1 MARLLVSVRSAEEA
15 KRALAG
21 GASIIDVK
29 EPSNG
34 SLGRASFETWREVA
48 RVVPAGLQMS
58 VALGELPEWL
68 GGTRP
73 EAPSN
78 ALNGV
83 RFCKVGLA
91 GVGPN
96 WVEEWEGLADNLN
109 APRIDWIA
117 VVYTDWEAAGA
128 PSPTSIFNTQFRFKG
143 ALFDTWDKSKP
154 AVWTPELIDLAAEF
168 REEQHTLAV
177 AGGLI
182 PENLDAIAAIRP
194 DIVAV
199 RGAVCE
205 GGDRSRDLDQRRVEQ
220 LAEVVRKL
228 PELRR

>member
-34 SLGRASFETWREVA
+34 SLGRAAFETWREVYH
-48 RVVPAGLQMS
+48 VVPAGLRMS
-58 VALGELPEWL
+58 VALGELSEWL
-68 GGTRP
+68 GDSQP
-73 EAPSN
+73 EVPPK
-78 ALNGV
+78 ALDGV
-83 RFCKVGLA
+83 RYCKVGFA

-96 WVEEWEGLADNLN
+96 WVEEWAGLADRLN
-109 APRIDWIA
+109 APRVQWIA
-117 VVYTDWEAAGA
+117 VVYTDWKAAGA
-128 PSPTSIFNTQFRFKG
+128 PSPTSIFNTNFRFNG
-143 ALFDTWDKSKP
+143 VLFDTWDKSKP
-154 AVWTPELIDLAAEF
+154 AVWTSELIDLAAEF
-168 REEQHTLAV
+168 REDQNALAV
-177 AGGLI
+177 AGGLTR
-182 PENLDAIAAIRP
+182 ENLDVIAAIRP

-205 GGDRSRDLDQRRVEQ
+205 GGDRLRDLDQSRVEQ

-228 PELRR
+228 PEPRR